1 MYCVDVNR
9 STTSERSTVRGAPA
23 RRARTCYDMMFQ
35 HHESDHGVARGGAQ
49 DPLVDSRW
57 STVCSCRRSSSRS
70 SAACQPAAHAA
81 PIMSRAGSCRS
92 TPVPSPSGSRST
104 DQPPLPIISL
114 WEREC
119 FSRGTQAGV
128 RWQNATKK
136 NQHLR
141 FEAHPPIYDSPRFRR
156 PPKFGPEHSEAQ
168 RPVAHG
174 AMAPVAR
181 ARAAPPRGRTRPA

>member
-57 STVCSCRRSSSRS
+57 STVRSCRRSSSRS

-92 TPVPSPSGSRST
+92 TPAPSPPGPRSAE
-104 DQPPLPIISL
+104 QPPPPDGRDYVPPAV
-114 WEREC
+114 ERE
-119 FSRGTQAGV
+119 AEAV
-128 RWQNATKK
+128 RREAEAMRREAEEKGRAAAQ
-136 NQHLR
+136 LR
-141 FEAHPPIYDSPRFRR
+141 PLVLLGLRCGERVLRR
-156 PPKFGPEHSEAQ
+156 PILGS
-168 RPVAHG
+168 PVRSPLIGRHRET
-174 AMAPVAR
+174 R
-181 ARAAPPRGRTRPA
+181 ARCWP